1 MTTLPTTTIEHDG
14 AEFSI
19 SYERCFICGD
29 CGETWESRSAGD
41 DDSLDKQ
48 NRTCPSCGA
57 TTGHTYKKRV
67 SYYTKYD
74 TIPVKDPPLDIQ
86 THADAV
92 RNFAQKLEALEANNW
107 EMTQSDGVHF
117 YLEKTITE
125 STDSPHKVNDDLE

>member
-1 MTTLPTTTIEHDG
+1 M
-14 AEFSI
+14 
-19 SYERCFICGD
+19 
-29 CGETWESRSAGD
+29 
-41 DDSLDKQ
+41 
-48 NRTCPSCGA
+48 
-57 TTGHTYKKRV
+57 
-67 SYYTKYD
+67 
-74 TIPVKDPPLDIQ
+74 KDPPLDIQ